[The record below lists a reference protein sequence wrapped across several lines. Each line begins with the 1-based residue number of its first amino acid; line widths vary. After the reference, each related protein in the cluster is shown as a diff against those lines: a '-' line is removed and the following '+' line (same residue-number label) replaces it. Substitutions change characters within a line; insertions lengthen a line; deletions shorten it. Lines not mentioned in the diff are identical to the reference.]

1 MRLGPPKVLCK
12 DPKPAEA
19 SGFHVERVT
28 PSAEHRSDPLGWR
41 HAGIQTAA
49 PNTTGTTMKTTGSCA
64 LTPERKLSSG
74 RDKAQA
80 LPIQAQLRFRQDW
93 RLAAQSFLI
102 KNSHDVGSINNG
114 CLHHVSKRID
124 QSNHRCSGE
133 YHLSA
138 LYECEIHMDEM
149 SVNRKSAN
157 SPYSLNR

>member
-80 LPIQAQLRFRQDW
+80 APNPSTTPIPA
-93 RLAAQSFLI
+93 RLAP
-102 KNSHDVGSINNG
+102 
-114 CLHHVSKRID
+114 
-124 QSNHRCSGE
+124 HRTIIFNQKLPRCWF
-133 YHLSA
+133 HQQQVFA
-138 LYECEIHMDEM
+138 VC
-149 SVNRKSAN
+149 
-157 SPYSLNR
+157 